1 MSTPPKV
8 IRAALYAR
16 YSSDKQSP
24 TSIEDQ
30 LRVAR
35 ALAASNGWNVVSV
48 YHDTEITGAVP
59 PSLRPG
65 SKRLIADA
73 LARRFNLLIVEGLDR
88 IVRNLGEQELL
99 LSRLEY
105 HGIRIIGTAD
115 GYDTEQR
122 GRKVTR
128 VFRGL
133 QNEIYLDDLREKT
146 HRGLAGKFDRG
157 FHVGGLTF
165 GYRSN
170 PSPDGNGH
178 FLSINEPQAEIVRW
192 AFNHFAGGHSTR
204 SIVRELN
211 ARGVQ
216 SARGGTW
223 AISAVQG
230 SAIKSL
236 GLLHNEL
243 YLGRQVWN
251 RRQTVKNPETGR
263 RGYVERPRE
272 EWMIREVPALR
283 IISDELWHAVQTRE
297 RRGPARG
304 TRSGSG
310 AVPRTLFGGGILR
323 CYACGAAV
331 VAINR
336 ERYGCSARK
345 DRGPTVCP
353 SGNTVKRQLLD
364 TRLVSELRDEL
375 LTDDSLRQLR
385 SEVAAIL
392 SAAAREAGA
401 GSANA
406 RRRLVD
412 LDAEIGRVVNAI
424 AVVGISPALQAKLRT
439 AEAERTQVS
448 EAVRASPEVAEV
460 PSVDDV
466 VADYRRMVTQ
476 LTAALDSNEDR
487 DRTRTIL
494 ADLLGTVIVA
504 RDAKSGKS
512 HLEMERPAE
521 RLLAAATG
529 GSLKVVAG
537 ARFELATFG
546 L

>member
-24 TSIEDQ
+24 TSIDDQ
-30 LRVAR
+30 LRAAR
-35 ALAASNGWNVVSV
+35 VLATSHGWEVVGV
-48 YHDTEITGAVP
+48 HHDAETTGSVP

-73 LARRFNLLIVEGLDR
+73 LARRFDVLIVEALDR

-99 LSRLEY
+99 VNRFEY
-105 HGIRIIGTAD
+105 HGIRIIGTSD

-170 PSPDGNGH
+170 PSPDGKGH
-178 FLSINEPQAEIVRW
+178 FLSIDETQAEIVRW
-192 AFNHFAGGHSTR
+192 AFSHFAEGHSTR

-230 SAIKSL
+230 SAEKGL

-251 RRQTVKNPETGR
+251 RRQTIKNPETGR
-263 RGYVERPRE
+263 RSYVERPRD
-272 EWMIREVPALR
+272 EWMTREVPGLR

-353 SGNTVKRQLLD
+353 SGHTVKRDLLD

-375 LTDDSLRQLR
+375 LTDDSLSQLR
-385 SEVAAIL
+385 SEVANIL
-392 SAAAREAGA
+392 SAVAREAGA

-412 LDAEIGRVVNAI
+412 LDAEIGRIVNAV
-424 AVVGISPALQAKLRT
+424 AVVGISPALQAKLQT
-439 AEAERTQVS
+439 AEAERAQLS
-448 EAVRASPEVAEV
+448 ETVKALPEVGTV
-460 PSVDDV
+460 PSVDDLV
-466 VADYRRMVTQ
+466 SGYKTMVTQ
-476 LTAALDSNEDR
+476 LRTALDSNDDR

-504 RDAKSGKS
+504 RDDQTGKS

-521 RLLAAATG
+521 RLLMAASG